1 MMQLRMK
8 RIAYSLVNLEDKISS
23 ITLYQHGA
31 SRWQHLLKWLT
42 PGLGIKRWIL
52 LNGLGFLLVGLGLIV
67 SIQMAIDDRL
77 IQLIFRLLETVT
89 QSILSSHLGILM
101 LILGLSL
108 IVWSQN
114 RAIGAVA
121 KISQL
126 SNSIKLVDR
135 LHLQRQLR
143 RSPKIVAIGGG
154 TGLSTLLQGLKR
166 HSSNLTAIVTVADDG
181 GSSGRLRQELGV
193 LPPGDIRSCM
203 TALADEE
210 QVMTQLFRFRFQ
222 QGVGLEGHSLG
233 NLFLAAL
240 SQITGDIEQAIAASS
255 QLLGIQGRVLPA
267 TLSQVQ
273 LWADLADG
281 RRIEGESQIPA
292 ARGQIR
298 QMGCTPANP
307 PALPDAIRAIE
318 TADCIILGPG
328 SLYTSVI
335 PNLLVPEIREAIAK
349 ATVPRIYI
357 CNIMTQLGETDNY
370 SVSDHIQALDQACG
384 QRLFDSVL
392 VHQGSFSGRSLTTY
406 AAEDAYPVT
415 CEQNA
420 IARMGCQVVQGKI
433 MDANPST
440 GYIRHHP
447 QRLAKTLLRW
457 YNHHQKRSSE
467 KFQRSV

>member
-8 RIAYSLVNLEDKISS
+8 RLAYSLMDLEDKIGS
-23 ITLYQHGA
+23 IVLNRRGVW
-31 SRWQHLLKWLT
+31 RWQPLLKWLT
-42 PGLGIKRWIL
+42 PGLGIKRWIF
-52 LNGLGFLLVGLGLIV
+52 LNGLGFFLMGLGLIASTNLTFV
-67 SIQMAIDDRL
+67 DRL
-77 IQLIFRLLETVT
+77 TQFIFSLFETVA
-89 QSILSSHLGILM
+89 QNIPGLHLGILM
-101 LILGLSL
+101 LVLGLGL
-108 IVWSQN
+108 VVWGQN
-114 RAIGAVA
+114 RAIEAVA
-121 KISQL
+121 EVSQPQD
-126 SNSIKLVDR
+126 SVNLVDR
-135 LHLQRQLR
+135 LHLQRQLS

-154 TGLSTLLQGLKR
+154 TGLSTLLQGLKC

-181 GSSGRLRQELGV
+181 GSSGRLRQDFGV
-193 LPPGDIRSCM
+193 LPPGDIRNCM
-203 TALADEE
+203 TALADED
-210 QVMTQLFRFRFQ
+210 QIMTQLFRFRFQ
-222 QGVGLEGHSLG
+222 QGEGLKGHSLG

-255 QLLGIQGRVLPA
+255 QLLGIQGQVLPA
-267 TLSQVQ
+267 TLSQVH

-392 VHQGSFSGRSLTTY
+392 VHQGGFSGRSLATY
-406 AAEDAYPVT
+406 AAEDAYPVACDQT
-415 CEQNA
+415 A
-420 IARMGCQVVQGKI
+420 IAQMGCQVVQGKI
-433 MDANPST
+433 MDVNPST

-447 QRLAKTLLRW
+447 QRLAKTLLHW
-457 YNHHQKRSSE
+457 YSNHQSLPKRE
-467 KFQRSV
+467 F